1 MAVVLLVIAAFAY
14 VGVIIVVL
22 DCVVLVR
29 WGSVYSYYQIVY
41 MLSAL
46 LR

>member
-14 VGVIIVVL
+14 VGVIIVAL

-29 WGSVYSYYQIVY
+29 WEYIFLYL
-41 MLSAL
+41 LSAL